1 MYNPIRGFR
10 LRLLAQMVILIS
22 AVVIASMALSGAM
35 FSIMLDDILKKYIG
49 QQAMTVAKLAAMD
62 ERIAG
67 AFELPDPP
75 SVIQPIAE
83 RIRTETGASYVVIG
97 NKDGIRYSHYDPQQI
112 GLVMGT
118 SNDPVFQDG
127 MSVIYE
133 GTGVSGP
140 ALKAKTPIR
149 DRQGTVIGV
158 SSVGFLFDEV
168 DDKIAGYKA
177 EMFKLTAVILG
188 VGLLFAY
195 LIARRVKKLILGL
208 EPEEISFLYKEREAT
223 LESIRDAIVA
233 VDMNEQI
240 VTMNRRARELLH
252 AQPFAVGKKL
262 THPQLREMMKT
273 VAAAGQGRSN
283 RKMFIHSQVFAIH
296 AEPILQ
302 NNGVQGA
309 VFTFLPES
317 EIEQLTDE
325 FSKIKAFSENMRAQN
340 HEYLNKLNT
349 IYGLLHLKHYDKA
362 LEIIAGEVKERQ
374 DVIAF
379 LMASVKDPLVAACLL
394 GKINRSKELKVGLEI
409 DPDSNLT
416 YIPPETDTKLLVT
429 ILGNIVDNGMEAARH
444 KNGSYAKVKVSFTD
458 LGKDM
463 VFDIE
468 DNGPGIAKE
477 QERSIFAEGYTTKT
491 GENHGIGLTIVK
503 HSLAALNGQL
513 FIDRSP
519 LGGARFTVVVPKTR
533 N

>member
-1 MYNPIRGFR
+1 MKKPLPRFR
-10 LRLLAQMVILIS
+10 VRLLTQMVILIS
-22 AVVIASMALSGAM
+22 AVVFASMALAGTL
-35 FSIMLDDILKKYIG
+35 FSAMLDDILKKYIG
-49 QQAMTVAKLAAMD
+49 QQAMTVAKLAAMN
-62 ERIAG
+62 ERIIR
-67 AFELPDPP
+67 AFDLPNPP

-83 RIRTETGASYVVIG
+83 RMRIETGASYVVIG
-97 NKDGIRYSHYDPQQI
+97 NKEGIRYSHYNPQQI
-112 GLVMGT
+112 GQLMGT
-118 SNDPVFQDG
+118 TNDPVFHDE

-140 ALKAKTPIR
+140 AIKAKTPIR
-149 DRQGTVIGV
+149 NQQGTVIGV

-168 DDKIAGYKA
+168 DEKTAEYKSKI
-177 EMFKLTAVILG
+177 MKLTLLLLL
-188 VGLLFAY
+188 VGLIFAY

-233 VDMNEQI
+233 VDMQQQI
-240 VTMNRRARELLH
+240 VTMNRRARELLQGH
-252 AQPFAVGKKL
+252 HLAIGQKL
-262 THPQLREMMKT
+262 GHPHLREVIRT

-283 RKMFIHSQVFAIH
+283 QKIFLDSQVFAMH
-296 AEPILQ
+296 VEPILQ
-302 NNGVQGA
+302 NNDVKGTVL
-309 VFTFLPES
+309 TFRPES

-349 IYGLLHLKHYDKA
+349 IYGLLSLGHYDKA
-362 LEIIAGEVKERQ
+362 LEIITDEVKERQ
-374 DVIAF
+374 DIIAF
-379 LMASVKDPLVAACLL
+379 LMTSVKDPLIAACLL
-394 GKINRSKELKVGLEI
+394 GKINRSKELKVSLEI
-409 DPDSNLT
+409 DPESNLT

-429 ILGNIVDNGMEAARH
+429 ILGNIVDNGMEAARG
-444 KNGSYAKVKVSFTD
+444 KNGQLGEVKISFTD

-468 DNGPGIAKE
+468 DNGPGITKE
-477 QERSIFAEGYTTKT
+477 QERAIFIEGYTTKP

-503 HSLAALNGQL
+503 HSLQSLNGQL

-519 LGGARFTVVVPKTR
+519 LGGARFTIVVPKI
-533 N
+533 